1 MIDPHRA
8 RRLALQGLCSLD
20 VQGAAALDLIYDFID
35 ASEEL
40 PEICEAA
47 RMVLRDAWD
56 NRAECD
62 KLLTRH
68 AKHWNLDRLALVD
81 RNILRLAVT
90 EMLALKTDPKAVIA
104 EALLL
109 AREFSTAESPR
120 FVNGVLDAVARE
132 IILPVQPASSTVS
145 SAKSS
150 FLPVILNPMQ
160 VRAAIEAMWDYLK
173 DPKGANRHN
182 PAGVQA
188 ARVKTIEQEAKPL
201 VTDYIAGNIPLEVFK
216 SGIDGIGRR
225 KLPSEDIRLWK
236 FDGPGGQMFFNML
249 VNVVKDQSEFN
260 RELRLAITIPVGD
273 EDARRRIET
282 FADFIEQLGE
292 KRGRSP
298 FFLSFFWQIQD
309 RDVWPI
315 YFDASVKQMTSLKLW
330 EMPKELGERYIVFKR
345 IQEELAKAFTEESG
359 EKFGIYDVEGVFWFR
374 KNHPRPIS

>member
-20 VQGAAALDLIYDFID
+20 VQGVVALDLIYQFID
-35 ASEEL
+35 DSDEL
-40 PEICEAA
+40 PEIRQAA
-47 RMVLRDAWD
+47 RLMLREAWD

-90 EMLALKTDPKAVIA
+90 EMLALKIDPRAVIM
-104 EALLL
+104 EALQL

-132 IILPVQPASSTVS
+132 IILPLQPTSSRAS

-160 VRAAIEAMWDYLK
+160 VRTAIEAMWEYLK
-173 DPKGANRHN
+173 DHMGADRHN

-188 ARVKTIEQEAKPL
+188 ARVETIEREAKPL
-201 VTDYIAGNIPLEVFK
+201 LAGYLAGKIQLEDFRTRIADL
-216 SGIDGIGRR
+216 GRR
-225 KLPSEDIRLWK
+225 KNQLGRYLWM
-236 FDGPGGQMFFNML
+236 FNGFGGEVFFRDVL
-249 VNVVKDQSEFN
+249 KLARDQQAECDRQFK
-260 RELRLAITIPVGD
+260 LALSVPVD
-273 EDARRRIET
+273 EEDARRRIET
-282 FADFIEQLGE
+282 FADYVEHLGE

-298 FFLSFFWQIQD
+298 FFLSFFWQIHD
-309 RDVWPI
+309 RHVWPI
-315 YFDASVKQMTSLKLW
+315 YFDASVKQMTSMKLW

-345 IQEELAKAFTEESG
+345 IQEELARVFTEESG
-359 EKFGIYDVEGVFWFR
+359 QKFGLHDVEGVFWFR
-374 KNHPRPIS
+374 SKNAPPT